1 MFVPKA
7 YLKGY
12 KLNMDILI
20 LVISLVLL
28 FLGGEIFVKGSSR
41 LAYRLGISPMI
52 VGLTI
57 VAFGTSTPE
66 LGVSI
71 KASLIGNNNIAIGNV
86 VGSNIF
92 NFLFILGLCSIIS
105 PLKVRYEFIKFDV
118 PVMIFASLLL
128 GILSFNNQISALDG
142 VILFSCAIL
151 YLVILIKTNKAEE
164 SQTEIKQESYLRIGI
179 FMTIGLGLLIF
190 GSSLLVDSAISI
202 SKDFGVSDKIIG
214 LTIVAAGTSLP
225 ELITSIIATIRGEK
239 EIAIGNVIGSN
250 ILNIFIILGL
260 SAPFSKTGLLVESS
274 ILHLDIPLMIFTA
287 IIAWPLMRTGY
298 QLDRKEG
305 SLLVGVYVCYIGY
318 LIKFS

>member
-1 MFVPKA
+1 M
-7 YLKGY
+7 
-12 KLNMDILI
+12 
-20 LVISLVLL
+20 
-28 FLGGEIFVKGSSR
+28 KGSSR
-41 LAYRLGISPMI
+41 LAYRLGLSPMV

-57 VAFGTSTPE
+57 VAFGTSSPE

-92 NFLFILGLCSIIS
+92 NLLFILGLCSIIS
-105 PLKVRYEFIKFDV
+105 PLKVRYEFIRFDV

-128 GILSFNNQISALDG
+128 GILSFNNQISAIDG
-142 VILFSCAIL
+142 IILFSCVIL
-151 YLVILIKTNKAEE
+151 YLVTLIKKNKAEE
-164 SQTEIKQESYLRIGI
+164 SQAENTPDSFLKIGM
-179 FMTIGLGLLIF
+179 FLALGLGLLIC

-202 SKDFGVSDKIIG
+202 SKHFGISDKIIG

-250 ILNIFIILGL
+250 ILNIFLILGL
-260 SAPFSKTGLLVESS
+260 SAPFSKTGLFVEPS
-274 ILHLDIPLMIFTA
+274 ILHFDMPLMIITA
-287 IIAWPLMRTGY
+287 MIAWPLMRTGY